1 MWAMAKEYD
10 IKGNPFNFGLDLA
23 YGEKGEGE
31 IRSFLEAVVSGDIEV
46 KTDRYRNGRMVLE
59 MEHNPRKQ
67 QNPDGTALWKP
78 SGLAITKAKWWVYV
92 YTLDG
97 SFVIVSVPRIKRY
110 LKANK
115 ERFNKKKYHDFARAS
130 SNPSKG
136 YLLQPED
143 VMDMMINT
151 EYDEV
156 RTNLPT

>member
-1 MWAMAKEYD
+1 VSKNQSDYD
-10 IKGNPFNFGLDLA
+10 IAARKFDFHTDLKFGKK
-23 YGEKGEGE
+23 GEKLVEDFLDAMSDG
-31 IRSFLEAVVSGDIEV
+31 SFEV

-59 MEHNPRKQ
+59 MTHNPRKKLDDEGK
-67 QNPDGTALWKP
+67 PLWTA
-78 SGLAITKAKWWVYV
+78 SGLAVTKAKWWVYV

-97 SFVIVSVPRIKRY
+97 SFVIVSTDRIKRY

-115 ERFNKKKYHDFARAS
+115 ERFNPKKYHSFAWSS

-136 YLLQPED
+136 YLLEPED

-156 RTNLPT
+156 RTNQ

>member
-1 MWAMAKEYD
+1 MSKNQSDYD
-10 IKGNPFNFGLDLA
+10 IPARKFDFHTDLRFGKK
-23 YGEKGEGE
+23 GEKLVEDFLDAMSDG
-31 IRSFLEAVVSGDIEV
+31 SFEV

-59 MEHNPRKQ
+59 MTHNPRKKV
-67 QNPDGTALWKP
+67 DEEGKALWKP

-97 SFVIVSVPRIKRY
+97 SFVIVSTDRMKRY
-110 LKANK
+110 LTANK
-115 ERFNKKKYHDFARAS
+115 ERFNPKKYHGFAMAS

-143 VMDMMINT
+143 VMDMMINA

-156 RTNLPT
+156 RTTE

>member
-1 MWAMAKEYD
+1 MSKNQSDYD
-10 IKGNPFNFGLDLA
+10 IPARKFDFHQDLKFGQK
-23 YGEKGEGE
+23 GEKLVEDFLDAMSSG
-31 IRSFLEAVVSGDIEV
+31 SFEV

-59 MEHNPRKQ
+59 MTHNPRKKVDEEG
-67 QNPDGTALWKP
+67 NPLWKP

-97 SFVIVSVPRIKRY
+97 SFVIVSTDRIKRY

-115 ERFNKKKYHDFARAS
+115 ERFNPKKYHSFAWSS

-136 YLLQPED
+136 YLLEPED

-151 EYDEV
+151 AYDEV
-156 RTNLPT
+156 RTN